1 MTAHGLLIEL
11 PHGLVGAG
19 GGQAGDDAD
28 GRRRDVV
35 GGREVRHDVHGGDAQ
50 RQAADAADDGD
61 PLAVHGAGLD
71 GLPDQ
76 QADDGDG
83 RHPRDAQG
91 VDIHTVLLSAGV
103 SPAHVVVSVTS
114 VAERVPVSSTVI
126 LNFLVL
132 PLVDERII
140 IPTIPWI

>member
-1 MTAHGLLIEL
+1 MTAQGLLIEL
-11 PHGLVGAG
+11 PHRLAGAG

-35 GGREVRHDVHGGDAQ
+35 GGREVRHDVHGGDAED
-50 RQAADAADDGD
+50 QAADAADDGD

-76 QADDGDG
+76 QADDGNG

-91 VDIHTVLLSAGV
+91 VDIHSVLLSAGET
-103 SPAHVVVSVTS
+103 PAHNCLVQ
-114 VAERVPVSSTVI
+114 
-126 LNFLVL
+126 LNRRDNAVG
-132 PLVDERII
+132 
-140 IPTIPWI
+140 T